1 MRTGNRVT
9 RCATMLALCLVS
21 TSGVLLLARPAALQ
35 DRPAAQTPAAAE
47 LPEGMERYFVVLL
60 RRGPAWTSAATPE
73 ARAVSQG
80 HMDNIQRL
88 TRAGTMVVAGPFM
101 EQSGERAL
109 AGLFILRARSLD
121 HAREITESDPAVRA
135 GRFVV
140 EILPWLGPKTLRHE

>member
-1 MRTGNRVT
+1 MRTGNRLT
-9 RCATMLALCLVS
+9 RYVTMLAVGLVS

-35 DRPAAQTPAAAE
+35 DRPATQTPAAAE

-60 RRGPAWTSAATPE
+60 RRGPAWTAEPTPE

-121 HAREITESDPAVRA
+121 HAREIAQSDPAVRA
-135 GRFVV
+135 GRFVFEV
-140 EILPWLGPKTLRHE
+140 LPWLGPKTLRHE